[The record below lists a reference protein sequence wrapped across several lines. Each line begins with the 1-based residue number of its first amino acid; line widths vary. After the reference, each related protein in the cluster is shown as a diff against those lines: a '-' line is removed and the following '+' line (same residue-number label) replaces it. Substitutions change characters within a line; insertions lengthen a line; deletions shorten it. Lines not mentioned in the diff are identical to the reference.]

1 MINEKGHYEALRRRD
16 QSIFQ
21 GRAGS
26 VAGVVEQLYW
36 VSQDPLRGHVDWK
49 MVGSGLVRVGKGW

>member
-1 MINEKGHYEALRRRD
+1 
-16 QSIFQ
+16 
-21 GRAGS
+21 
-26 VAGVVEQLYW
+26 VVEQLYW